1 MAWGEMS
8 MPWMRGVG
16 MVGWRRE
23 WRRRGMQPVP
33 VQRSRMRSFGGWE
46 GWERRVC
53 ARWEVRESVSGLG
66 GLLVRWACCCVD
78 ENEVE
83 VWGDGYCG
91 PWD

>member
-1 MAWGEMS
+1 
-8 MPWMRGVG
+8 
-16 MVGWRRE
+16 
-23 WRRRGMQPVP
+23 
-33 VQRSRMRSFGGWE
+33 MRSFGGWE